1 MQLTKYDPESEKML
15 ANMDQAS
22 YALTQARSVAEIKH
36 IHDIAEAAKR
46 YVKAADLCNEAYIMA
61 SVVAADARRKAGEML
76 AKLERGKTGPKSQI
90 MAELGH
96 NSEYAEVLKD
106 VSLPR
111 HTAKRWQEE
120 ARVPDEVYQELKQEA
135 LEKGRELSQNYVLK
149 IVKEVQKETKKSN
162 LIDHLK
168 DVSQS
173 FDDSDIR
180 IYMEEFQKGC
190 DRIAD
195 NSVDAIITDPPYP
208 IEYIDLWQYMFK
220 IAERVLKPSA
230 FLVAYANHQNLDKIF
245 QLDNPLKY
253 YWIFK
258 LDFTAKPIAM
268 GRNLIA
274 TWKPV
279 LVYQKAPFKKI
290 EDTIEDVVKETKTFN
305 YEERDLHELNWGQ
318 SLGKV
323 EYIIENFTKPNDLV
337 LEPFAGTGTTLV
349 ACKNTKRRCIGFEI
363 DMQYEQIIKGRV
375 IEGK

>member
-1 MQLTKYDPESEKML
+1 MEITKYDPESQKML

-36 IHDIAEAAKR
+36 VHDIAEAAKR
-46 YVKAADLCNEAYIMA
+46 YVKSADLCQEAYVMA

-76 AKLERGKTGPKSQI
+76 MQLERGEAGRPEKNTAARGAI
-90 MAELGH
+90 
-96 NSEYAEVLKD
+96 SEYKEVLKD
-106 VSLPR
+106 VSLGEQ
-111 HTAKRWQEE
+111 TARRWQQE
-120 ARVPDEVYQELKQEA
+120 ARVPEAVYQEIKQDA
-135 LEKGRELSQNYVLK
+135 LDKGKEISQREVLK
-149 IVKEVQKETKKSN
+149 VVKEVQKETKKSN

-168 DVSQS
+168 EVSQS
-173 FDDSDIR
+173 FDDTDIK
-180 IYMEEFQKGC
+180 IYMEEFQRGC

-208 IEYIDLWQYMFK
+208 IEYIDLWHDMFR

-253 YWIFK
+253 YWTFK

-290 EDTIEDVVKETKTFN
+290 EETIEDVVKETKTFN

-323 EYIIENFTKPNDLV
+323 EYIIEKFTKPNDLI

-363 DMQYEQIIKGRV
+363 DMQYEDVIKGRIV
-375 IEGK
+375 EGI